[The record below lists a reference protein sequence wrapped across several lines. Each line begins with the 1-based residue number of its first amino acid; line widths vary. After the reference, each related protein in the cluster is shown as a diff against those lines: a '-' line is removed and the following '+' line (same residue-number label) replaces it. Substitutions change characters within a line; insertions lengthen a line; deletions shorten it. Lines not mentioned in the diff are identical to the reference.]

1 MAGLNHA
8 NAMLIR
14 IATTLSLALLAST
27 SVAAESTA
35 ADIDAARADGTG
47 DIEISEKFRQL
58 DRNGDGL
65 LSRSEAEADYT
76 IGALY
81 DSFDTSATIE
91 GGSSESAGSG
101 ITLEQFEAG
110 MQALASGGVIG
121 PSASGGETILVFPDG
136 TMERVKGTGI
146 QPGN

>member
-1 MAGLNHA
+1 MNHE

-14 IATTLSLALLAST
+14 IATTLSLALLASA
-27 SVAAESTA
+27 SFAAESTA

-47 DIEISEKFRQL
+47 NIEISEKFAQL
-58 DRNGDGL
+58 DRNGDGRL
-65 LSRSEAEADYT
+65 TREEAEADYT
-76 IGALY
+76 IGHLY

-91 GGSSESAGSG
+91 GGTTENSGRG

-146 QPGN
+146 QTGN